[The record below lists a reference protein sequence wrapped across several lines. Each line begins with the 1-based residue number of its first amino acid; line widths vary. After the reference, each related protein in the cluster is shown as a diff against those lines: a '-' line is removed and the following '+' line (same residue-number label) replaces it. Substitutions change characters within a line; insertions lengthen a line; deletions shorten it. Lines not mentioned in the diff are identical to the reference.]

1 MKRHRILILGGGFG
15 GVYAARRLEQLFPRR
30 AGVEITLLSDE
41 NFLLFTPM
49 LPEVVSSSIEAEHI
63 VSPLR
68 AFFRRVKV
76 QNSQVTS
83 IDLEKRVVVASHCAK
98 CGAHE
103 LGFDH
108 LVLALGSTTHFHGLP
123 GAAEYAQPM
132 KTLSDAMALRN
143 HVIDLFEHADM
154 EADPAVLRSML
165 TFVVA
170 GGGFAGAETAAELHD
185 FAETARRFYSS
196 IQSNDLRI
204 LLVHSGSRIMPEIS
218 AELADYALKKLR
230 ARGIEVLLNTR
241 VSSAGS
247 TWVEL
252 TNRPRIATKTLIW
265 TAGVTPHPL
274 LTTLPF
280 ARGPQNRLVVN
291 EYLELPDHP
300 GIWAL
305 GDSAQVPN
313 RRTGE
318 FCPPTAQH
326 AIRQGKLVTE
336 NIAAT
341 IDSGSRKAFA
351 YRPLGMLSSLGRRS
365 AVAQICGIKFSG
377 FFAWWLW
384 RTIYIETE
392 VLYAGVAPG
401 LVSGALQFNIRI
413 PEGATEG
420 GVVIQAGEAPSQAE
434 VRVAIR

>member
-123 GAAEYAQPM
+123 GAAEYAEPM

-165 TFVVA
+165 TFVEP
-170 GGGFAGAETAAELHD
+170 GAASLAP
-185 FAETARRFYSS
+185 RRPRSFMT
-196 IQSNDLRI
+196 LPR
-204 LLVHSGSRIMPEIS
+204 LPV
-218 AELADYALKKLR
+218 
-230 ARGIEVLLNTR
+230 
-241 VSSAGS
+241 GS
-247 TWVEL
+247 TPVFSPTTCESSWS
-252 TNRPRIATKTLIW
+252 TLAPASCLKSARSW
-265 TAGVTPHPL
+265 
-274 LTTLPF
+274 LTT
-280 ARGPQNRLVVN
+280 
-291 EYLELPDHP
+291 H
-300 GIWAL
+300 
-305 GDSAQVPN
+305 
-313 RRTGE
+313 
-318 FCPPTAQH
+318 
-326 AIRQGKLVTE
+326 
-336 NIAAT
+336 
-341 IDSGSRKAFA
+341 
-351 YRPLGMLSSLGRRS
+351 
-365 AVAQICGIKFSG
+365 
-377 FFAWWLW
+377 
-384 RTIYIETE
+384 
-392 VLYAGVAPG
+392 
-401 LVSGALQFNIRI
+401 
-413 PEGATEG
+413 
-420 GVVIQAGEAPSQAE
+420 
-434 VRVAIR
+434 